1 MSTCGQVNTCEV
13 IPLKGLFTVRQVS
26 QCCGIS
32 RATILRLESKGLL
45 TPAFVDPQTGYRYYD
60 NFNVSLI
67 LQAKLFL
74 EMGMSYD
81 DILLYYRANGSSPE
95 LLNRVE
101 AKYLAY
107 KRAYKEIKL
116 RMDRREE
123 ITFEFLTLP
132 RYVCFAREYQGST
145 VQDRYQAM
153 VDLYN
158 EAVEKGYRL
167 SHSEPLFG
175 ITKRTDYLEEKFVER
190 ECDFT
195 CCIPLDPAYAPDE
208 AVTIPSC
215 RAYSCLFY
223 GGYERRP
230 EAFNLLGRK
239 IRELGLKPT
248 GYVRMLGLVA
258 PYTGK
263 SIPGENYVSR
273 LVVPVEEA
281 ELPPR
286 P

>member
-1 MSTCGQVNTCEV
+1 M
-13 IPLKGLFTVRQVS
+13 KKLFTVHQLSKV
-26 QCCGIS
+26 CGVS

-45 TPAFVDPQTGYRYYD
+45 TPAFVDEQTGYRYYD
-60 NFNVSLI
+60 NFSASLI
-67 LQAKLFL
+67 LQVRLFL
-74 EMGMSYD
+74 DLGMSYD
-81 DILLYYRANGSSPE
+81 DITLYYRSGGNSPE
-95 LLNRVE
+95 LLERLEEKNRI
-101 AKYLAY
+101 L

-116 RMDRREE
+116 RLDKREE

-132 RYVCFAREYQGST
+132 EYVCFIREYQGVS

-158 EAVEKGYRL
+158 EAIEKGYRP
-167 SHSEPLFG
+167 SFSEPLFG

-190 ECDFT
+190 EDDFL
-195 CCIPLDPAYAPDE
+195 CCIPLDPAYAPEE
-208 AVTIPSC
+208 AVVIPSC
-215 RAYSCLFY
+215 RVFSCLFY

-263 SIPGENYVSR
+263 NIPGENYVTR
-273 LVVPVEEA
+273 LVVPIEG
-281 ELPPR
+281 
-286 P
+286 

>member
-1 MSTCGQVNTCEV
+1 M
-13 IPLKGLFTVRQVS
+13 KKLFTVHQLSKV
-26 QCCGIS
+26 CGVS

-45 TPAFVDPQTGYRYYD
+45 TPAFVDEQTGYRYYD
-60 NFNVSLI
+60 NFSASLI
-67 LQAKLFL
+67 LQVRLFL
-74 EMGMSYD
+74 DLGMSYD
-81 DILLYYRANGSSPE
+81 DITLYYRSGGNSPE
-95 LLNRVE
+95 LLERLEEKNRI
-101 AKYLAY
+101 L

-116 RMDRREE
+116 RLDKREE

-132 RYVCFAREYQGST
+132 EYVCFIREYQGVS

-158 EAVEKGYRL
+158 EAIEKGYRP
-167 SHSEPLFG
+167 SFSEPLFG

-190 ECDFT
+190 EDDFL
-195 CCIPLDPAYAPDE
+195 CCIPLDPAYAPEE
-208 AVTIPSC
+208 AVVIPSC
-215 RAYSCLFY
+215 RVFSCLFY

-258 PYTGK
+258 PYTGRA
-263 SIPGENYVSR
+263 IPGDNYVSR
-273 LVVPVEEA
+273 LAVPIEE
-281 ELPPR
+281 
-286 P
+286 